1 MNALS
6 LFSGIAGLDESI
18 RGVAAPALYLEID
31 PTCRQILQHRMAEGD
46 IPEAPIHED
55 IKTLT
60 SDVCRQYLGNRDID
74 IITAGFPCQISAV
87 VHAGNWLPDP
97 D

>member
-18 RGVAAPALYLEID
+18 RGIAAPALYVEID
-31 PTCRQILQHRMAEGD
+31 PACRQILQHRMAKGD

-60 SDVCRQYLGNRDID
+60 GDVCKQYLGDRKID
-74 IITAGFPCQISAV
+74 IITAGFPCQMSAV
-87 VHAGNWLPDP
+87 VYADE
-97 D
+97 